1 MTDIEKKVIE
11 LLQEDARFSA
21 DKIARMVGSDAGT
34 ITNVIKSL
42 ENRGIIVK
50 YSAVINNVKM
60 DEEVVDA
67 LIEVKVT
74 PKANRGF
81 DALAEQILDFA
92 EVKDVYLLSGSYD
105 FVVTL
110 EGKTLRDVAMFVSE
124 KLSAIDDVISTATH
138 FILKQYK
145 QGGVILNKGESA
157 KRIAVHV

>member
-1 MTDIEKKVIE
+1 MEVIEKKILA
-11 LLQEDARFSA
+11 LLQEDARYSA
-21 DKIARMVGSDAGT
+21 EKIALMLGSTAKEVT
-34 ITNVIKSL
+34 AVIKSL
-42 ENRGIIVK
+42 EARGVIVK
-50 YSAVINNVKM
+50 YSAVISHEKM
-60 DEEVVDA
+60 DEEFVDA

-81 DALAEQILDFA
+81 DALAEQILSFP

-124 KLSAIDDVISTATH
+124 KLSAIDDVVSTTTH

-145 QGGVILNKGESA
+145 QGGVILNNGEGT
-157 KRIAVHV
+157 KRLLVHV